1 MLPIDI
7 IELYLYEIPFE
18 FILAGK
24 KIVEYLDVSVVRKS
38 EVPYSSGLSFGEEE
52 IEDPVINV
60 TGVEFL

>member
-38 EVPYSSGLSFGEEE
+38 EVPYSSGLSLGEED
-52 IEDPVINV
+52 I
-60 TGVEFL
+60 